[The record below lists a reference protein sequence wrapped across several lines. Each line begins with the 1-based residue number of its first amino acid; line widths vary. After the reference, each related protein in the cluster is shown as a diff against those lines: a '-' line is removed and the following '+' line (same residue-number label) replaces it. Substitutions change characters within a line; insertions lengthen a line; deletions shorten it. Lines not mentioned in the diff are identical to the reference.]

1 MRACACLQN
10 DSLRVE
16 LPVLLEDVDAQGLSL
31 GNEAFN
37 TTPEAVTTTHPL
49 SVYILYLYEAFNS
62 TPEAV
67 QDHTPLHWINIPRH

>member
-1 MRACACLQN
+1 MCVVCQN

-37 TTPEAVTTTHPL
+37 NTPEAVTSTH
-49 SVYILYLYEAFNS
+49 LYMDQYVSIWYSHLQG
-62 TPEAV
+62 V
-67 QDHTPLHWINIPRH
+67 